1 MSENNLYRQ
10 YTEALGPKRTRSL
23 LLNQSYWQQN
33 IRQTIQRSGTKNIRI
48 ATKSIRSRA
57 LLEELTNASPQICG
71 LMTFTLAESLWLRS
85 KGFTD
90 ILLGYPTWDHDALET
105 LAQDPKGI
113 TLMIDR
119 LEHLTLL
126 DQYARRFNTQFNL
139 CLDVDLSLDLPGLR
153 FGVFRSSVQ
162 EKSDL
167 QEMIAFLKSRTRAF
181 NLCALMGYEAQVA
194 GVADKGKFHIRWL
207 KNKSIKTLRQRRAEL
222 VSYLKAEGFQID
234 LVNGGGTGSLEST
247 SLEECVTEVTVGS
260 GFYGPKLFD
269 GYAQFDVLPALCFSL
284 PVVRNPKKD
293 IYTCLGGGYIASGMM
308 GVDRLPSPYLPEGL
322 ELLKYEGA
330 GEVQTPLRSS
340 HSLDLGSPLF
350 FRHAK
355 AGEICE
361 HFHEI
366 HLYSNNQIVGSVKTY
381 RGEGQCFL

>member
-10 YTEALGPKRTRSL
+10 YSEALGPKRTRSL

-33 IRQTIQRSGTKNIRI
+33 IQQMIKRSGNKKIRI

-57 LLEELTNASPQICG
+57 LLEELTRYSPQISG

-85 KGFTD
+85 MGFKD
-90 ILLGYPTWDHDALET
+90 ILLGYPTWDHEALEN
-105 LAQDPKGI
+105 LAQDPSGI

-119 LEHLTLL
+119 LEHLVML
-126 DQYARRFNTQFNL
+126 DEYARRFNTQFNL

-153 FGVFRSSVQ
+153 FGVFRSSIQ
-162 EKSDL
+162 QKDDL
-167 QEMIAFLKSRTRAF
+167 QEIVSFLKSRTQT
-181 NLCALMGYEAQVA
+181 LSLTALMGYEAQVA
-194 GVADKGKFHIRWL
+194 GVADKGKAHIKLL
-207 KNKSIKTLRQRRAEL
+207 KKKSIQTLRQRRLDL
-222 VSYLKAEGFQID
+222 VNFLKAQGFAIV

-269 GYAQFDVLPALCFSL
+269 GYSQFDVLPALSFSL
-284 PVVRNPKKD
+284 PVVRNPKEG

-308 GVDRLPSPYLPEGL
+308 GPDRLPSPFLPEGL
-322 ELLKYEGA
+322 ELLKFEGA
-330 GEVQTPLRSS
+330 GEVQTPLRSKVP
-340 HSLDLGSPLF
+340 LNLGSPIF

-361 HFHEI
+361 HFHDILIYE
-366 HLYSNNQIVGSVKTY
+366 NNKISRSVKTY